1 MVHGVVNGNRGPA
14 DNEPSTSAINRGIN
28 FWTSLRTLELNDLFG
43 EHTFFLDGNGL
54 NIVEPV
60 QTGVEFAKIVKSR
73 E

>member
-60 QTGVEFAKIVKSR
+60 QTGVESANRESR